1 MKSVFIVGVLATLA
15 GTVAAG
21 RDEVEAATGAG
32 FALVVVEKCTGVA
45 PSPDYIPRLRTG
57 MIRTGMSDE
66 DFRKGLLIGTMR
78 AEGMFRG
85 KPPSNECKEAKAMKA
100 VIDRTFL

>member
-21 RDEVEAATGAG
+21 RDEIEAATGAG

-57 MIRTGMSDE
+57 MTRSGMSDE
-66 DFRKGLLIGTMR
+66 DFRQGFAAGAMR

-85 KPPSNECKEAKAMKA
+85 KPPSSECKNAKALKA